1 MSYSFQNPSQDIIF
15 DYLKMLRPLQW
26 SVCLVEKRRQP
37 TAFPSSC
44 RKRAIKLFQLIP
56 RLLVGLF

>member
-37 TAFPSSC
+37 TAFPKAHAGS
-44 RKRAIKLFQLIP
+44 
-56 RLLVGLF
+56 GL